1 MLQSEVAVRSLSR
14 LAASWTNLLAH
25 FAYAYAVPAAPISLI
40 MKCWSSYRQ
49 CTRARSAWFIL
60 SAYPLHRR
68 QTVSLSSETV
78 TCIPF
83 GCQEPD
89 TKDCAF
95 CVPVHFTVQESD
107 TRDCNLLWSRKQTQG
122 TVSFV
127 VRINRSF
134 QRSVLAEF
142 CGRGKTGKF

>member
-89 TKDCAF
+89 TKDRKF

-107 TRDCNLLWSRKQTQG
+107 TRDCNLCGPGSRHKGPSILWS
-122 TVSFV
+122 VSTGLSKGV
-127 VRINRSF
+127 YWRS
-134 QRSVLAEF
+134 SVEE
-142 CGRGKTGKF
+142 GKL